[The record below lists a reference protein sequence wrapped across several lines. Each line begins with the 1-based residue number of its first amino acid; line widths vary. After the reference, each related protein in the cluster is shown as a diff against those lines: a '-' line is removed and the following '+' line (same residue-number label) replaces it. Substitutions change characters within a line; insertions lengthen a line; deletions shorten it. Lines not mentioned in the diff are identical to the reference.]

1 MKKMDEMELK
11 FIDQSIRYSW
21 AFMICRLCMYEFF
34 HVMHYGKFDFISV
47 VVNVA
52 VGVQLARF
60 LWLQHRADKTDKDPG
75 RVLIGTIVIV
85 VVVLT
90 LGMIGLMFHGK

>member
-11 FIDQSIRYSW
+11 FRDQSIRYSW
-21 AFMICRLCMYEFF
+21 AFMIFTLFIYEFF
-34 HVMHYGKFDFISV
+34 HVMHYREFDFIFV

-52 VGVQLARF
+52 VGVQIASF
-60 LWLQHRADKTDKDPG
+60 LWLKHRADKTDKEPG

-85 VVVLT
+85 AVVLT

>member
-1 MKKMDEMELK
+1 
-11 FIDQSIRYSW
+11 
-21 AFMICRLCMYEFF
+21 
-34 HVMHYGKFDFISV
+34 
-47 VVNVA
+47 
-52 VGVQLARF
+52 
-60 LWLQHRADKTDKDPG
+60 G